1 MSVLKHLVQTPY
13 PQVLYLS
20 HDRAAQSAF
29 IKYLA
34 NHLLHFPMHHRGA
47 QARLSAGVPPSSA
60 PALPMQVW
68 GRLAADHA
76 HFVIA
81 RRISRCNE
89 GKT

>member
-47 QARLSAGVPPSSA
+47 QARLSAGVPSVERSG
-60 PALPMQVW
+60 PAHASLGSL
-68 GRLAADHA
+68 GR
-76 HFVIA
+76 
-81 RRISRCNE
+81 
-89 GKT
+89 